1 MPMIDVVI
9 DFIKKF
15 INEKKPTG
23 KVIDIGGRDVNGSPK
38 DYFVK
43 AGMEYTCLDLIKG
56 KNVDIVMNADDIPS
70 KLKSET
76 YDVVCCLE
84 TLEHVKKPW
93 IIIENCKYLLK
104 KGGWLILTA
113 PSINHPKHEW
123 PGDYYRY
130 FETTFREVFF
140 EGYENI
146 TTWEGYWGETG
157 SEIKPDAVLGYG
169 RKPL

>member
-1 MPMIDVVI
+1 MISVVI
-9 DFIKKF
+9 DFIDKF
-15 INEKKPTG
+15 IQEKKPTG

-38 DYFVK
+38 QLFINQGLSYD
-43 AGMEYTCLDLIKG
+43 CLDLASG
-56 KNVDIVMNADDIPS
+56 QNVNIVMNAEDIKA
-70 KLKSET
+70 KLAPES

-93 IIIENCKYLLK
+93 VIVDNCKYLLK
-104 KGGWLILTA
+104 KGGWLIITV

-130 FETTFREVFF
+130 FETTLREVFF
-140 EGYENI
+140 EGYEGVV
-146 TTWEGYWGETG
+146 TWEGVWGETA